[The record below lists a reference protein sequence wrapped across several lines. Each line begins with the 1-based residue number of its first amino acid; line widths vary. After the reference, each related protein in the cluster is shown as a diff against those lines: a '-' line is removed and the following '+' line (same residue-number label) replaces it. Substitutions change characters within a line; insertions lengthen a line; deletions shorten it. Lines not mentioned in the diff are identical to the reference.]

1 MISGIEL
8 HLVMKHVLVFIF
20 KNFYLGKN
28 LLTFETLLR
37 TLFPEFLNVKLTT
50 TYEKLEITFVS
61 LSSVLRMK
69 IMPTF

>member
-1 MISGIEL
+1 
-8 HLVMKHVLVFIF
+8 MKHVLVFIF